1 MVAVL
6 RHPPP
11 AEIGKVRLKYWAAAA
26 AHAAAGG

>member
-26 AHAAAGG
+26 HAAAGG